1 VKRLLAI
8 TALTSAII
16 CGAAA
21 AQDDVQRGN
30 RDAVLEL
37 TMTLIPASAKTSAAV
52 TAIIELPKESRGGQT
67 PSTRGV
73 EHGARG
79 LDTANAARED
89 GRELGEAAA
98 AAARDNRE
106 SASRAS
112 RSGGQP
118 PPAANPEPPDRP
130 GLPSR

>member
-1 VKRLLAI
+1 MKRLLAI
-8 TALTSAII
+8 GALTSAII
-16 CGAAA
+16 CGAAT
-21 AQDDVQRGN
+21 AQDDVQRDN
-30 RDAVLEL
+30 RDDVLEL

-52 TAIIELPKESRGGQT
+52 TAIIALPKELRGT
-67 PSTRGV
+67 EPPSTQGV

-79 LDTANAARED
+79 LDTADAARED
-89 GRELGEAAA
+89 GRAFGEAAA

-112 RSGGQP
+112 RTDGNP

-130 GLPSR
+130 GSPTR

>member
-1 VKRLLAI
+1 MKRLLAI
-8 TALTSAII
+8 TALTSAIV
-16 CGAAA
+16 CGAAT
-21 AQDDVQRGN
+21 AQDDAQRGN
-30 RDAVLEL
+30 RHAVLEL

-52 TAIIELPKESRGGQT
+52 TAIIELPKESSGNEL
-67 PSTRGV
+67 PSTPGV

-79 LDTANAARED
+79 LDAANAARED
-89 GRELGEAAA
+89 GREFGEAAA
-98 AAARDNRE
+98 AAARDSRE

-118 PPAANPEPPDRP
+118 PPAANPKPPDPP